1 MKIRSGFVSNSSS
14 SSFIVAV
21 KKGSKPTGTIV
32 IEKKVDLNKYVS
44 ETIETA
50 EDLYEYFYDQY
61 GSKTDWYGDTLKN
74 YKLALK
80 EIANGKVIM
89 CGDFSDQDEYEERL
103 LCEEGIQTLKNE
115 NINVIHSEAGY

>member
-1 MKIRSGFVSNSSS
+1 MN
-14 SSFIVAV
+14 
-21 KKGSKPTGTIV
+21 
-32 IEKKVDLNKYVS
+32 
-44 ETIETA
+44 
-50 EDLYEYFYDQY
+50 
-61 GSKTDWYGDTLKN
+61 KTDKVTKITNESILNALFFSDSRLAQ
-74 YKLALK
+74 LALK